1 MRSKKTKNNI
11 LVITVLVAVFS
22 IYNIFIYT
30 SKDINTPIKLSAQ
43 ASKGQQIWQDNNCW
57 SCHQI
62 YGLGGYLGPDLTNIY
77 SSPNKGENF
86 IKAFL
91 NNGVKSMPKFDFNE
105 EEKEALVEYLKLIDS
120 TGYFPNYDAH
130 IDYTGWVEIKSKN
143 EE

>member
-11 LVITVLVAVFS
+11 LVITVLVILFS

-30 SKDINTPIKLSAQ
+30 SKDIEIPIELNSQ
-43 ASKGQQIWQDNNCW
+43 ASKGQQLWQDNNCW

-77 SSPNKGENF
+77 SNPNKGESF

-91 NNGVKSMPKFDFNE
+91 NTGVKAMPKFNFSED
-105 EEKEALVEYLKLIDS
+105 EKNAFVAYLKHIDS
-120 TGYFPNYDAH
+120 TGYYPNYDTKINYA
-130 IDYTGWVEIKSKN
+130 GWVELTSKH
-143 EE
+143 E